1 MPNWCNNVFTVKG
14 DSEKVAEFVEQM
26 KGISYDHEGTPTGEE
41 NLDFN
46 KVIPLPEV
54 LKGRSDINDIGWY
67 EWSVVNWG
75 TKWNVCEAQ
84 LEYNNGDDGAVY
96 YFDTAWSPPV
106 GWFETVVKYYPWLD
120 FCIEWEEGGM
130 GFAGTYESVN
140 GELGP
145 MSEWD
150 IVWDED
156 EEEFVV
162 AE

>member
-14 DSEKVAEFVEQM
+14 DPEKVAEFVEQM
-26 KGISYDHEGTPTGEE
+26 KADKE

-54 LKGRSDINDIGWY
+54 LKGRSDIKDIGWY

-84 LEYNNGDDGAVY
+84 LEYNDGDDGAVY

-120 FCIEWEEGGM
+120 FCIEWEEGGI

-156 EEEFVV
+156 EEEYVV

>member
-14 DSEKVAEFVEQM
+14 DPEKVAEFVEQM
-26 KGISYDHEGTPTGEE
+26 KADKE

-54 LKGRSDINDIGWY
+54 LKGRSDIKDIGWY

-84 LEYNNGDDGAVY
+84 LEYNDGDDGAVY

-156 EEEFVV
+156 EEEYVV